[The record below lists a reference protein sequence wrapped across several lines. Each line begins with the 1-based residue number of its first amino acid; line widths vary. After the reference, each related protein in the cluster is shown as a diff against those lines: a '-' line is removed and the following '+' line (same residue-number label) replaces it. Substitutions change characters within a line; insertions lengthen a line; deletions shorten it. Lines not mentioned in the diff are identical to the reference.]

1 MSDCELVAEYTV
13 ISFKLS
19 EETITV
25 DRSHSTSLP
34 DVATS
39 EEHGSHTLLAFRDA
53 QTGSSVQ
60 EPLRLRIFFDVS
72 VIEIYAND
80 SFALSTRVYPSYA
93 DQHDANS
100 IGIEAKGEC
109 ERKTTEDVAVLSSC
123 LLWQR

>member
-80 SFALSTRVYPSYA
+80 RFALSTRVYPSYA
-93 DQHDANS
+93 DQHETGSMTLQAMA
-100 IGIEAKGEC
+100 GHKAEAPEPIAILLDC
-109 ERKTTEDVAVLSSC
+109 M
-123 LLWQR
+123 LWQR